1 MTEMRPITPSR
12 IENSPIVTQQRGSS
26 SGDRGIIEVEPKVTT
41 GIDKDDRKDGISE
54 IKHVTSLSHPNR
66 DRAAKGNFAVGIPGV
81 PLGESGFSKNT
92 EYVSSHEKLNL
103 TEATLFAH
111 GA

>member
-1 MTEMRPITPSR
+1 MTEIRPINPSGIANR
-12 IENSPIVTQQRGSS
+12 PIVTQQRGPST
-26 SGDRGIIEVEPKVTT
+26 GDRAIIEVEPKVTT
-41 GIDKDDRKDGISE
+41 GIDKVDRKHGISE
-54 IKHVTSLSHPNR
+54 IKHATSLSHPNK
-66 DRAAKGNFAVGIPGV
+66 DRAAKGNFTVGIPGV